1 MATIEMYEDILDWCF
16 NHTNILK
23 AKDEENKR
31 SLLHFAWM
39 KGYAPI
45 VTKLLTKGTKA
56 DLKDKHED
64 TSLHLASKEGHT
76 KVAEILIQNGANV
89 NIQGAEEMT
98 PLHHAV
104 DWSKVYHGL
113 I

>member
-1 MATIEMYEDILDWCF
+1 M
-16 NHTNILK
+16 
-23 AKDEENKR
+23 
-31 SLLHFAWM
+31 
-39 KGYAPI
+39 
-45 VTKLLTKGTKA
+45 
-56 DLKDKHED
+56 KDKHED